1 MVLRKDDCWYKT
13 VCTYEPCTNCIRYV
27 EMKYLMEHSGL
38 SKKRQKPIKL
48 NGAYD
53 QKAFKLLDEIRLDI
67 VNFVENGESL
77 YLYSEYT
84 GNGKTSWSIK
94 LLLRYFDQ
102 IWAGNG
108 FRQRGYFISVPA
120 FLNQVKNFSDE
131 KARQKLIKTLS
142 TVDLVVWD
150 DIAST
155 KLSDYDIQQLLVV
168 VDQRIAEGL
177 ANIYTGN
184 ITSRDKLEIAL
195 GDRLASRI
203 WNTSTLVEFKGKDR
217 REEW

>member
-1 MVLRKDDCWYKT
+1 MVLRKEDCWYRE

-67 VNFVENGESL
+67 VNFVESGESL
-77 YLYSEYT
+77 YLYSEHT

-131 KARQKLIKTLS
+131 RARQKLIKTLS

-168 VDQRIAEGL
+168 VDQRIADGL

>member
-1 MVLRKDDCWYKT
+1 MVLRKEDCWYRE

-38 SKKRQKPIKL
+38 SKKRQRPIKL
-48 NGAYD
+48 KATQD
-53 QKAFKLLDEIRLDI
+53 TAAFKLLNEIRSDI

-77 YLYSEYT
+77 YIYGENT

-94 LLLRYFDQ
+94 LLLKYFDQ

-108 FRQRGYFISVPA
+108 FRQRGYFIHVPA
-120 FLNQVKNFSDE
+120 LLNKLKNFED
-131 KARQKLIKTLS
+131 KASIQKLQKILT

-155 KLSDYDIQQLLVV
+155 KLSDYDIQQLLTII
-168 VDQRIAEGL
+168 DRRIADGL
-177 ANIYTGN
+177 ANIYNGN
-184 ITSRDKLEIAL
+184 LTSHDAVANAL
-195 GDRLASRI
+195 GSRLASRI

>member
-1 MVLRKDDCWYKT
+1 MVLRNQDCWYKD
-13 VCTYEPCTNCIRYV
+13 VCTYEPCTNCIRYT

-38 SKKRQKPIKL
+38 SKNRQKPIAL
-48 NGAYD
+48 DGSRD
-53 QKAFKLLDEIRLDI
+53 VKAFRVLNDIRLDI
-67 VNFVENGESL
+67 INFVDNGESL
-77 YLYSEYT
+77 YIYSEYT

-108 FRQRGYFISVPA
+108 YRKRGQFVHVPVL
-120 FLNQVKNFSDE
+120 LN
-131 KARQKLIKTLS
+131 KLKDFNDPNRNLIQQDLS

-155 KLSDYDIQQLLVV
+155 KLSDYDISQLLALI
-168 VDQRIAEGL
+168 DQRLADGL

-184 ITSRDKLEIAL
+184 LTSHEALKTAL

-203 WNTSTLVEFKGKDR
+203 WNSSTLVEFKGKDR
-217 REEW
+217 RSEW